1 MKRDTNKSQDLRFR
15 ANRTFICSVVFID
28 IVEYSKKSV
37 NEQIRVKER
46 FNALLSEAIKD
57 ISVND
62 RIILDTGDGAA
73 IGFLGDPEDALF
85 VAMSF
90 RDELEE
96 DQGNAPPDLLV
107 RIGINLGPV
116 KLLKDINNQPNLIGD
131 GINVAQRIM
140 NFAEPGQLLVSRSY
154 YDIVSCLSQE
164 YAKLF
169 QYQGAR
175 ADKHIREHDIYAVGR
190 TGPDTITMQGELK
203 KKSGKI
209 LIADDAVAEPE
220 KPLIKDAAVT
230 RPESATPRKNRR
242 TPMLIGGAVAAAIM
256 TLALIMFIPR
266 GKGPVDGPK
275 PLTEEKSTATKIAD
289 RDLKTEAPAVP
300 VAKTASRKKTPDT
313 KTESK
318 IKAIRSVSAG
328 AEGILFT
335 ITGVKTSG
343 TEITFIVRTQNRSD
357 VEKSVALYDDTYRWT
372 KSKLTDGNGTKHD
385 VNNVSFVKGSK
396 TITTSAAGTE
406 GIAIA
411 PHEAVTAYLTFKK
424 AGKGLKALNL
434 HPFIY
439 QGRRNW
445 KEHDLAMDLRP

>member
-1 MKRDTNKSQDLRFR
+1 
-15 ANRTFICSVVFID
+15 
-28 IVEYSKKSV
+28 
-37 NEQIRVKER
+37 
-46 FNALLSEAIKD
+46 
-57 ISVND
+57 
-62 RIILDTGDGAA
+62 
-73 IGFLGDPEDALF
+73 
-85 VAMSF
+85 
-90 RDELEE
+90 
-96 DQGNAPPDLLV
+96 
-107 RIGINLGPV
+107 
-116 KLLKDINNQPNLIGD
+116 
-131 GINVAQRIM
+131 
-140 NFAEPGQLLVSRSY
+140 
-154 YDIVSCLSQE
+154 
-164 YAKLF
+164 
-169 QYQGAR
+169 
-175 ADKHIREHDIYAVGR
+175 
-190 TGPDTITMQGELK
+190 
-203 KKSGKI
+203 
-209 LIADDAVAEPE
+209 
-220 KPLIKDAAVT
+220 
-230 RPESATPRKNRR
+230 
-242 TPMLIGGAVAAAIM
+242 MLIGGAVAAAIM